1 MKEVKDI
8 KLEVKEKW
16 GNTASYNEYI
26 EKTKAYSKEKYEML
40 TDEMNKIFNDFSLC
54 MKNNEMPYSTKAQML
69 VKKLQEF
76 ITKNYYE
83 CTNDILVNLGQMYI
97 SDERFKNNIDK
108 YGINTAKYIN
118 EAIESFIK

>member
-76 ITKNYYE
+76 ITNNYYE
-83 CTNDILVNLGQMYI
+83 CTNDILVNLGQIYI

-118 EAIESFIK
+118 ESIESFIK

>member
-76 ITKNYYE
+76 ITNNYYE
-83 CTNDILVNLGQMYI
+83 CTNDILVNLGQIYI

>member
-76 ITKNYYE
+76 ITNNYYE
-83 CTNDILVNLGQMYI
+83 CTNDILVNLGKMYI

>member
-69 VKKLQEF
+69 VKKLKEF
-76 ITKNYYE
+76 ITNNYYE

-108 YGINTAKYIN
+108 HGINTAEYIN